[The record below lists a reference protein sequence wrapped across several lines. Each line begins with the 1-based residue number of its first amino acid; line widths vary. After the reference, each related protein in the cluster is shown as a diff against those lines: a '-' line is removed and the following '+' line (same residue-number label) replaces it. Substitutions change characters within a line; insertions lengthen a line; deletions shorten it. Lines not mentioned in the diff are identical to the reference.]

1 MRKRVANKPLDIS
14 ESASVQMPMKTVA
27 SLIILVA
34 MGVFAYTELTSRLV
48 SLETSRELFENDLL
62 KKSEQVPVDQEQ
74 LFLLEDLYKSVEK
87 IEIRIENM
95 MHNKVNI
102 QFLQKQM
109 EKRLTRQIIKHILDK
124 KNKIKEILCLR
135 SRQEVEIGANG
146 TQKYMIKE
154 GKNKGKI
161 L

>member
-1 MRKRVANKPLDIS
+1 MSNKPLNIS

-27 SLIILVA
+27 SLIVLVA

-109 EKRLTRQIIKHILDK
+109 EKALKDIEVIKDK
-124 KNKIKEILCLR
+124 VR
-135 SRQEVEIGANG
+135 ANG
-146 TQKYMIKE
+146 GHK
-154 GKNKGKI
+154 
-161 L
+161 